1 MVKVGGV
8 NEKLIS
14 RKYKLTLIDKKG
26 QELQIDVYGIDK
38 ITSDIQAINLG
49 GIHRLFRNVTKEEI
63 PRPTGEVDVLNG
75 FEYAGFH
82 PQTEQS
88 SEHLLLLKNR
98 FGKCTGGTHPQ
109 IKETSERHELNSVQ
123 VLHSTSSTILLQY
136 RKYTSTISKILG
148 LNAARDAKDV
158 NAENVP
164 WEVRTIRLKKRK
176 NLL

>member
-38 ITSDIQAINLG
+38 ITSDIQAINLD

-63 PRPTGEVDVLNG
+63 TRPTGEVDVLIG

-98 FGKCTGGTHPQ
+98 FGKCIGGTYPQ
-109 IKETSERHELNSVQ
+109 IK
-123 VLHSTSSTILLQY
+123 
-136 RKYTSTISKILG
+136 
-148 LNAARDAKDV
+148 
-158 NAENVP
+158 
-164 WEVRTIRLKKRK
+164 
-176 NLL
+176 